1 MILGISQHVAV
12 GSLSDGPQVRGD
24 FILPLT
30 KVQLDNGSSV
40 NGVSFVRIYHNTEE
54 TRVGVDEFGN
64 KTDFQVPE
72 DRGVIQES
80 QVSHVFAL
88 LKLGR
93 VDLANLRR
101 LEDFFLKYKN
111 ETMENDLL

>member
-1 MILGISQHVAV
+1 
-12 GSLSDGPQVRGD
+12 VRWH
-24 FILPLT
+24 FILPLA
-30 KVQLDNGSSV
+30 KVHLDDSSSV
-40 NGVSFVRIYHNTEE
+40 DGVPFVRIHHNTEE
-54 TRVGVDEFGN
+54 TRVGVDELGDE
-64 KTDFQVPE
+64 TYFQVPE

-101 LEDFFLKYKN
+101 LEDFFLK
-111 ETMENDLL
+111 

>member
-1 MILGISQHVAV
+1 LILAVDQHVAV

-24 FILPLT
+24 FILPLA
-30 KVQLDNGSSV
+30 KVQLDNGSGV

-80 QVSHVFAL
+80 QVSHVFTL

-93 VDLANLRR
+93 VDLSNLFR
-101 LEDFFLKYKN
+101 LESFFLEFVKK
-111 ETMENDLL
+111 

>member
-1 MILGISQHVAV
+1 MILAVGQHVAV

-30 KVQLDNGSSV
+30 KIHLDDGS
-40 NGVSFVRIYHNTEE
+40 GVDGVPLVGVYHNTEE
-54 TRVGVDEFGN
+54 TRVGVDELGDE
-64 KTDFQVPE
+64 TYFQVPE

-93 VDLANLRR
+93 IDLANLRR
-101 LEDFFLKYKN
+101 LEGLFLK
-111 ETMENDLL
+111 